1 MIHIHKEN
9 AGMRFENTEVF
20 NFEGAL
26 RGLRNPKDSWHLSD
40 SRYIHDSCDKPFYEI
55 GKNDLNLAQ
64 RMIKGGSTHS
74 KYMRQ
79 IFVSVDIT
87 APRYWWSEFD
97 TYKIGTTANSSS
109 TMHKLTAYPMIKE
122 MFESD
127 GIKEL

>member
-1 MIHIHKEN
+1 MK
-9 AGMRFENTEVF
+9 FENTEVF

-40 SRYIHDSCDKPFYEI
+40 SRYIHDNCDKPFYEI

-87 APRYWWSEFD
+87 APRYW
-97 TYKIGTTANSSS
+97 
-109 TMHKLTAYPMIKE
+109 
-122 MFESD
+122 
-127 GIKEL
+127 